1 MLNHCNIRIKGIVQ
15 GVGFRPFIY
24 RLATNFNLKGFIS
37 NTDEGV
43 FIEIEGEKKK
53 IEEFIDAIKKEP
65 PPLAVIDN
73 IITEFQST
81 LKNYKK
87 FSIKRSIT
95 TGVHHTLV
103 SPDIAL
109 CDECLKELFDKNNRR
124 YFYFGIN
131 CINCGP
137 RFTII
142 EDLPYDRKNTSMKKF
157 KMCNDCSNEYH
168 NPLNRRYHSQPNCC
182 SVCGPE
188 LFLYDNKKN
197 QIKFK
202 DSHSLFKR
210 VARLIKQ
217 GKIIAIKGI
226 GGYHLVCD
234 AENTKVVKELHRR
247 KRRKHKPFAIMSK
260 NIDSIKKF
268 CYLSSSEEKIL
279 KSRER
284 PILLLRWKENNK
296 IISKQVAPYLKYLGV
311 MLPYTGIHYL
321 LFNYIDKSLIF
332 TSGNLSEEPIVYRD
346 EEVFERLGR
355 IADYILLYNR
365 RIVMNN
371 DDSVLM
377 EFRGAPYIIRRSRG
391 FVPKPVITNK
401 TKHKILGLGAQLKNC
416 FALYFENKV
425 IISQHIGDM
434 GNLETFIHFKNALK
448 HFSHLFS
455 FRPDIVAYDL
465 HPEYIITKYIDEIV
479 PEKTKKVGV
488 QHHFAHLVSCL
499 LDNGIKNREEKFIGI
514 AFDGVGYGDD
524 GNLWGGEFFVFN
536 FKQYKRVA
544 HFKYVKMPGGE
555 MAIKEPVRMSIS
567 YLYELYGDDILK
579 KILFRINKNVEN
591 ILYLIKNNINA
602 PLTSSVGRLFDGVS
616 ALLGICRVADY
627 EGEPAVLLEN
637 IIAYKK
643 EIDKCYDFYIEKK
656 EDRYIIDY
664 NQIFEEIIN
673 DLKKKQDKEIIS
685 IKFHNTIA
693 EIILKMSRL
702 IRDKENINKVA
713 LSGGVFQNRYLL
725 NKTVEKLEKD
735 KFKVLFHR
743 EIPTNDG
750 GISAGQVI
758 IAS

>member
-1 MLNHCNIRIKGIVQ
+1 MLIHCNIRIKGIVQ

-24 RLATNFNLKGFIS
+24 RLATTLNLKGFIL
-37 NTDEGV
+37 NTDDGV
-43 FIEIEGEKKK
+43 FIEIEGEKKRIK
-53 IEEFIDAIKKEP
+53 KFVEIIKKEP
-65 PPLAVIDN
+65 PPLAIIDN
-73 IITEFQST
+73 IIAEFQSR

-87 FSIKRSIT
+87 FTIKKSIT

-124 YFYFGIN
+124 FFYFGIN

-142 EDLPYDRKNTSMKKF
+142 KDLPYDRKNTSMNKF
-157 KMCNDCSNEYH
+157 NMCSDCNNEYH

-182 SVCGPE
+182 SICGPN
-188 LFLYDNKKN
+188 LFLYDNRKN
-197 QIKFK
+197 QIKFRN
-202 DSHSLFKR
+202 SCELFTKI
-210 VARLIKQ
+210 AQLINR

-234 AENTKVVKELHRR
+234 AENTNVVKELRKR

-260 NIDSIKKF
+260 NIESIKKF
-268 CYLSSSEEKIL
+268 CYLSVFEERLL

-284 PILLLRWKENNK
+284 PILLLRWKENDK

-311 MLPYTGIHYL
+311 MLPYTGTHYL
-321 LFNYIDKSLIF
+321 LFNYVNKNLIF
-332 TSGNLSEEPIVYRD
+332 TSGNLSEEPIVFRD
-346 EEVFERLGR
+346 EEVFDRLGR
-355 IADYILLYNR
+355 IADYILTYNR
-365 RIVMNN
+365 TIVMNN

-377 EFRGAPYIIRRSRG
+377 EFRRFPYIIRRSRG
-391 FVPKPVITNK
+391 FVPKPVITHK

-425 IISQHIGDM
+425 IISQHIGDLE
-434 GNLETFIHFKNALK
+434 NFETFIHFKNSLK
-448 HFSHLFS
+448 HFCHLFS
-455 FRPDIVAYDL
+455 FKPDIVAYDL
-465 HPEYIITKYIDEIV
+465 HPEYIITKYINEIV
-479 PEKTKKVGV
+479 PVETRRVGV

-499 LDNGIKNREEKFIGI
+499 LDNNIKDREEKFIGI

-536 FKQYKRVA
+536 SKEYKRVA
-544 HFKYVKMPGGE
+544 HLKYTKMPGAE
-555 MAIKEPVRMSIS
+555 MAIKEPVRMCIS

-579 KILFRINKNVEN
+579 KILFRSDKIEN
-591 ILYLIKNNINA
+591 ILYLIKNNINT

-616 ALLGICRVADY
+616 ALLRICSMADY

-637 IIAYKK
+637 IISYKK
-643 EIDKCYDFYIEKK
+643 IIDKCYNFCIEENDGKYIVNYNPIFEAIITDLEKK
-656 EDRYIIDY
+656 ED
-664 NQIFEEIIN
+664 
-673 DLKKKQDKEIIS
+673 KESIS
-685 IKFHNTIA
+685 IKFHNTII
-693 EIILKMSRL
+693 EIILEISRL
-702 IRDKENINKVA
+702 IRDKDNINKVA

-725 NKTVEKLEKD
+725 HKTVEKLEKD